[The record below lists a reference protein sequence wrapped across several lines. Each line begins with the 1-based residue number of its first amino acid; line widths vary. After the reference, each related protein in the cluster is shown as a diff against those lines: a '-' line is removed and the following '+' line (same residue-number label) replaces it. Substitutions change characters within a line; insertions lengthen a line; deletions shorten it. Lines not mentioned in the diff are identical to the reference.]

1 MEILT
6 KLLRHDHR
14 ASELYMDEDE
24 DFVYLM
30 RGSKILKVF
39 SAEGATVKDL
49 LDEADKNTYEVIG
62 R

>member
-14 ASELYMDEDE
+14 LSGLHMEEEDG
-24 DFVYLM
+24 FVILM
-30 RGSKILKVF
+30 RYSKPLLIRDQK
-39 SAEGATVKDL
+39 GATVKEFEE
-49 LDEADKNTYEVIG
+49 EADKNTYEVIG